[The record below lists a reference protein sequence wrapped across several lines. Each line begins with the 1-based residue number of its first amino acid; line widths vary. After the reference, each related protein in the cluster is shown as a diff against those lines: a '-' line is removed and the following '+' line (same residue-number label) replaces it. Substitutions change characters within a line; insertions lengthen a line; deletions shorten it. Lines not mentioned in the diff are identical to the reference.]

1 MITWSVVLRR
11 LGLTKRKVATLLDQS
26 PAVNSGGVAH
36 GCRSAVLWRRIF
48 TVQTRGQKS
57 NEIELGERT
66 KNLLAE

>member
-1 MITWSVVLRR
+1 MIAWSVVLRR

-26 PAVNSGGVAH
+26 LAVNCGGVAYE
-36 GCRSAVLWRRIF
+36 CRSAVLWRRIF
-48 TVQTRGQKS
+48 TVRKRGQKS